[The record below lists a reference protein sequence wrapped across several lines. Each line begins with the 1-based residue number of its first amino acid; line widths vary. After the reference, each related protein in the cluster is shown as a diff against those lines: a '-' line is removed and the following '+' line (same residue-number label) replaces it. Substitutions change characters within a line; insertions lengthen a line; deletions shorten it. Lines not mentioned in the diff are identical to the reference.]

1 MRSRTMLA
9 LLALAAFAVPA
20 RAQQDTRPGV
30 AVLAFENGGS
40 YGLNKEDYDALQRG
54 MAGMMISELAA
65 NNGWRV
71 VERAQVQKLL
81 DEQNLGTSGR
91 VDAQTAAKIG
101 KLVGA
106 KYVVTGSFIDLS
118 GDFRLDV
125 RIVNGETSEIVKT
138 ESDHMAREHL
148 FDLIRNVAQ
157 KLMKDVNLPA
167 LAKNVSDQ
175 RMSRQVPT
183 EALTFYSRA
192 LLYQDRNQPDKAKEM
207 YQRAVAVFP
216 EYTEAKEGLQRLGNS

>member
-1 MRSRTMLA
+1 MRSRSMLA

-65 NNGWRV
+65 NAGWRV

-138 ESDHMAREHL
+138 ESDHMQREHL

-192 LLYQDRNQPDKAKEM
+192 LLYQDRGQPDKAKEM